1 MLRLLGS
8 RKTLCDGLSRRD
20 LLSLGGLS
28 TLGAGT
34 AAVTLTDWLERKP
47 LQSAEATHET
57 HFGQAKSCILLFLF
71 GSPPQ
76 HETFDPKPDAPA
88 EVQGELKA
96 ISTNVPGVEIGERLP
111 LTAQV
116 MDKMTIVRSMSH
128 PYPVHGVAYAVTGMP
143 TYTPDIEAKPRDPMH
158 WPYLGS
164 VVDFVERRKAQ
175 NTNSSPVPNNVGLPW
190 RFGSK
195 SDLPTL
201 AGPYASFL
209 GTAFDPIWTDFDGAG
224 TRVVPRL
231 ADAQTKQIRDPFGGT
246 VPDGR
251 FRLSET
257 GPLEGLSSNRFDVRR
272 LLLSQ
277 FDSQRDWLERHRG
290 IESFSSHQKTAYSLL
305 TTNKVR
311 DALDV
316 QRESD
321 SLRQRYG
328 MTLFGQSCLA
338 ARRLVEA
345 GTKFVSIFWDPFEV
359 FGGSCWDTHANHF
372 PRLKE
377 YLLPTFDQ
385 SYSALLRDLDER
397 GLLDET
403 LVLCISEH
411 GRTPKIDSKPVG
423 AARHHWSSVYSAAF
437 AGGGIA
443 RGKIVGK
450 SDAQGGYVASNPV
463 SPKDILATSL
473 HLLGIN
479 PHVTVPNQVNQPVV
493 AAGDGQVRHELLG

>member
-1 MLRLLGS
+1 MLRLMGS
-8 RKTLCDGLSRRD
+8 RKRLCDGVTRRD
-20 LLSLGGLS
+20 LLCLGGLS

-34 AAVTLTDWLERKP
+34 ASLTLAEWLSHRE
-47 LQSAEATHET
+47 LHAAASASEP
-57 HFGQAKSCILLFLF
+57 HFGQAKACILLFLF

-96 ISTNVPGVEIGERLP
+96 IPTNVPGVAIGELLP
-111 LTAQV
+111 QTAQV
-116 MDKMTIVRSMSH
+116 MDKMTVVRSMSH

-158 WPYLGS
+158 WPYVGS
-164 VVDFVERRKAQ
+164 VVDYLDRRRPRA
-175 NTNSSPVPNNVGLPW
+175 SREASVPNNIGLPW

-209 GTAFDPIWTDFDGAG
+209 GSAYDPIWTDFDGSG
-224 TRVVPRL
+224 TRIVPRL
-231 ADAQTKQIRDPFGGT
+231 TDAQTKQVLDPFGGT
-246 VPDGR
+246 TLDGR

-257 GPLEGLSSNRFDVRR
+257 GPLEGLSADRFDVRR
-272 LLLSQ
+272 LLLRQ
-277 FDSQRDWLERHRG
+277 FDDSRAWLEGHRG
-290 IESFSSHQKTAYSLL
+290 IESFSQQQQTAYSLL

-316 QRESD
+316 QREPAE
-321 SLRQRYG
+321 LRQRYG
-328 MTLFGQSCLA
+328 LTLFGQSCLA

-345 GTKFVSIFWDPFEV
+345 GTKFVSVFWDPFEL
-359 FGGSCWDTHANHF
+359 FGGSCWDTHANHY

-377 YLLPTFDQ
+377 YLLPVFDQ
-385 SYSALLRDLDER
+385 AYPALLRDLDER

-411 GRTPKIDSKPVG
+411 GRTPKIDSKPLG

-443 RGKIVGK
+443 RGRVVGK
-450 SDAQGGYVASNPV
+450 SDAQGGYVASTPV
-463 SPKDILATSL
+463 SPKDILATTL
-473 HLLGIN
+473 HLLGVD
-479 PHVTVPNQVNQPVV
+479 PHVTVPNQLNQPVV
-493 AAGDGQVRHELLG
+493 AVGDGQVRAELLG

>member
-8 RKTLCDGLSRRD
+8 RKRLCDGVSRRE
-20 LLSLGGLS
+20 LLRIGGLS

-34 AAVTLTDWLERKP
+34 GSLLLTDWIERQP
-47 LQSAEATHET
+47 LLAAETIHEPR
-57 HFGQAKSCILLFLF
+57 FGQAKSCILLFLF

-96 ISTNVPGVEIGERLP
+96 IATNVPGIEIGEGLP

-116 MDKMTIVRSMSH
+116 ADKLTLVRSMSH

-158 WPYLGS
+158 WPFIGS
-164 VVDFVERRKAQ
+164 VVDFVDRRLTVADGK
-175 NTNSSPVPNNVGLPW
+175 SKSPKNIGLPW

-195 SDLPTL
+195 SDVPTL

-209 GTAFDPIWTDFDGAG
+209 GTTFDPIWTDFDGSG

-231 ADAQTKQIRDPFGGT
+231 TDGQSKQIRDPFGGT
-246 VPDGR
+246 VPEGR

-257 GPLEGLSSNRFDVRR
+257 GQLEGLSRDRFDVRR
-272 LLLSQ
+272 LLLNQ
-277 FDSQRDWLERHRG
+277 FDAQRDWLERHRG
-290 IESFSSHQKTAYSLL
+290 IESFSGHQQTAYSLL

-321 SLRQRYG
+321 SMRQGYG

-345 GTKFVSIFWDPFEV
+345 GTKFVSVFWDPFES

-377 YLLPTFDQ
+377 YLLPVFDQ

-411 GRTPKIDSKPVG
+411 GRTPKIDSKPMG
-423 AARHHWSSVYSAAF
+423 AARHHWSSVYSAAL

-443 RGKIVGK
+443 RGRVVGK

-473 HLLGIN
+473 HLLGIP
-479 PHVTVPNQVNQPVV
+479 PHVTVPDQLNRPVV
-493 AAGDGQVRHELLG
+493 AVGDGQVRREFLS

>member
-1 MLRLLGS
+1 MLKIMGS
-8 RKTLCDGLSRRD
+8 RKRLCDGVSRRE
-20 LLSLGGLS
+20 LLSIGGLS

-34 AAVTLTDWLERKP
+34 ASVALTDWLSRPE
-47 LQSAEATHET
+47 LAAAEVLHEP
-57 HFGQAKSCILLFLF
+57 HFGKAKSCILLFLF

-96 ISTNVPGVEIGERLP
+96 IPTNVPGVEIGELLP

-116 MDKMTIVRSMSH
+116 MDKITVVRSMSH

-158 WPYLGS
+158 WPYIGS
-164 VVDFVERRKAQ
+164 VVDYLERRRPRRAGEPF
-175 NTNSSPVPNNVGLPW
+175 TPHNVAMPW

-209 GTAFDPIWTDFDGAG
+209 GGAYDPIWTDFDGIG
-224 TRVVPRL
+224 TRIVPKL
-231 ADAQTKQIRDPFGGT
+231 SDGQAKQIRDPFGGT
-246 VPDGR
+246 VPEGR

-257 GPLEGLSSNRFDVRR
+257 GPLEGLSANRFDVRR

-277 FDSQRDWLERHRG
+277 FDSQRDWLERHKG
-290 IESFSSHQKTAYSLL
+290 IETFSQQQQTAYSLL

-311 DALDV
+311 EALEID
-316 QRESD
+316 RETAEM
-321 SLRQRYG
+321 RQRYG

-338 ARRLVEA
+338 ARRLVES

-359 FGGSCWDTHANHF
+359 FGGSCWDTHANHY

-377 YLLPTFDQ
+377 YLLPVFDR
-385 SYSALLRDLDER
+385 SYSTLIRDLDER

-411 GRTPKIDSKPVG
+411 GRTPKIDSKPIG
-423 AARHHWSSVYSAAF
+423 AARHHWSSVYSASF

-443 RGKIVGK
+443 RGRVVGK
-450 SDAQGGYVASNPV
+450 SDAQGGFVASNPV
-463 SPKDILATSL
+463 SPKDILATTL
-473 HLLGIN
+473 HLLGID
-479 PHVTVPNQVNQPVV
+479 PHVTVPNLVNQPVV
-493 AAGDGQVRHELLG
+493 AVGDGQVRADMLG